1 MRRGTAAG
9 GSDGRDGE
17 PAAAPPSIVEQAT
30 VMAMRLPG
38 FGNPL
43 SLRVDVFDGAMAAL
57 SDAHDEVPAATPREA
72 VERDMRRIFG

>member
-1 MRRGTAAG
+1 
-9 GSDGRDGE
+9 
-17 PAAAPPSIVEQAT
+17 
-30 VMAMRLPG
+30 MAMRLPG